1 MKREVIEQKHTESKP
16 KENLQQLPK
25 PLVQSHPIPVH
36 LDQFAT
42 KELDIAVQDSSSE
55 APFNITQKVSG
66 NWLQNLNI
74 SKTINKHYT
83 KTPPNKSPI
92 IESAGSILN
101 AKPIIADTHQ
111 TSNNILQKTPN
122 SVISLDS

>member
-1 MKREVIEQKHTESKP
+1 MKREVVEQEHTESKP

-25 PLVQSHPIPVH
+25 PLVQSHPIPAH
-36 LDQFAT
+36 PDQFAT
-42 KELDIAVQDSSSE
+42 KELDLAVQDSSSE

-74 SKTINKHYT
+74 SKTLNKHHYT

-92 IESAGSILN
+92 KAPTSILN
-101 AKPIIADTHQ
+101 TKPIADTHQ
-111 TSNNILQKTPN
+111 TADNIIPQNT
-122 SVISLDS
+122 

>member
-1 MKREVIEQKHTESKP
+1 M
-16 KENLQQLPK
+16 QQLSK
-25 PLVQSHPIPVH
+25 PLVQSHPIPAH
-36 LDQFAT
+36 PDQFAT

-74 SKTINKHYT
+74 SKTFNKHQYT

-92 IESAGSILN
+92 KESAGRILN
-101 AKPIIADTHQ
+101 TKPIISDTHQ
-111 TSNNILQKTPN
+111 TPKNTILQKTPN